1 MTVALVG
8 AIALGWTSVP
18 VSRVGCVAVVV
29 SVAAKKPVLLVPLA
43 LVAGLA
49 AAFRRLRRDR
59 GRRDENSVQLA
70 ALCDLAT
77 IGLTGGLNVHAA
89 LGLATENV
97 GGDVAVEVAA
107 VLRRAQVEGMA
118 AAMTEASG
126 IGHRLYR
133 VVGRAAA
140 TGSPLLEAVGRLSD
154 ELHADLAAA
163 RLEAVRRLPIALL
176 FPLTLLIL
184 PGFLLLTVAP
194 AILDA
199 FVRLEI

>member
-29 SVAAKKPVLLVPLA
+29 SVAAKQPVLLMPLA

-49 AAFRRLRRDR
+49 VAFRRIRRDR

-89 LGLATENV
+89 LGLATANV